1 MEIHS
6 FPPIAD
12 ANSRI
17 LILGTMPGQDS
28 LRQQQ
33 YYAHPRNAF
42 WPIMFKLFGQ
52 DYTDS
57 YDFKQQ
63 LLLSRHIALWDTL
76 QSCIRSSSLDSDIQL
91 EKPNQLSN
99 FLREH
104 HSISRIFFNGQKAA
118 QFFKKYAVD
127 VQLPQTIL
135 PSTSPAHAINF
146 SDKLSHWAI
155 IKTYTD

>member
-6 FPPIAD
+6 FPPISSPS
-12 ANSRI
+12 SRI

-33 YYAHPRNAF
+33 YYAHHRNAF
-42 WPIMFKLFGQ
+42 WPLMFKIFEQ
-52 DYTDS
+52 SYTDN
-57 YDFKQQ
+57 YTAKQN

-76 QSCIRSSSLDSDIQL
+76 QSCIRSSSLDSDIQM
-91 EKPNQLSN
+91 EKPNQLSD

-104 HSISRIFFNGQKAA
+104 QLISHIFFNGQKAG
-118 QFFKKYAVD
+118 QFFKKYTVD
-127 VQLPQTIL
+127 VQLPQIIL
-135 PSTSPAHAINF
+135 PSTSPAHAISF
-146 SDKLSHWAI
+146 SNKLNHWSI